1 MQSRLEEYSEKAN
14 EIKLDYQEKENQIKQ
29 RIKENDELKKMIDQ
43 FKAQIEEGES
53 TEKETQVLF

>member
-14 EIKLDYQEKENQIKQ
+14 EIKLDYQEKESQIKQ
-29 RIKENDELKKMIDQ
+29 RIKENDELRKMIDQ

-53 TEKETQVLF
+53 TEKETQVS